1 MSGSEEFGPLETAS
15 VDPSDELEQLR
26 DKVKVLEQHEADF
39 GQKRAKFKEIYM
51 QKEKELESEKAKLK
65 ETESELKTVKE
76 EYERLK
82 GEMEGIKTAVAYS
95 ESNRQDEIEAIRRQC
110 KEEIDTLQSLLNE
123 VRNEA
128 STSTAMQYEQE
139 QKKLKELCEK
149 YEDEVRELRSRLNQ
163 DGEGFLSSVAKQLKQ
178 MAPGSLAG
186 SSSSLAQEHES
197 LEDDMRKAQ
206 ADAEILK
213 SVVMPLEEEIR
224 SLKEQLHEARGRG
237 KDGQESHVSPG
248 NKHSTPDTQSLSE
261 MDQSR
266 DPEERIKELLKYL
279 KAEKASRK
287 DLEMYVAVL
296 STQKNVFEEE
306 ADKLKKDLD
315 DVCRI
320 LEEEKKSHEGL
331 RQTWQMANDQFL
343 ESQRLMMMDL
353 RRMESVLTVE
363 QQRQIEELKMK
374 DRKREAQEKRVK
386 DLEEMRNKQQ
396 QEQERHKLVVEALLN
411 NLRRLNRHA
420 LNKMEQA
427 SEKLQAV
434 ENHDFSNVLKV
445 QNEALS
451 QGSNSSINLLTAD
464 DTQIKKSTSNDPLE
478 MTGESREH
486 ELSTPDDGLRVQIS
500 PEKTLHMPH
509 LSEAQKKAITDPTPE
524 LMARQSLMATARQ
537 TDSRISLEGRRMVSE
552 KEWELLQKQLIE
564 AREKAGKPCD
574 MCNNYEAQLQNI
586 QDDYKKEQM
595 KAKSLERRLNHE
607 LQALETKQKYITDL
621 ENSLNNSA
629 TEAQNQISSLTTKIQ
644 ECERYLT
651 EVRQQNTQSQ
661 LELRDSLKSLTKDR
675 ESIQKELAKL
685 QSDNDSLMGK
695 HSKFAEQLQNEDI
708 NLPNNT
714 EDLHL
719 LLLKYREEIIQ
730 AKVAKEHTE
739 SSLKSENMFLKSQ
752 VHAEQE
758 EKNTLEETLNQ
769 EINSLQEKLAVQ
781 ESLKSELEREAAVRA
796 NFEAKYKESDQTL
809 KSIQAKSKQ
818 LISAL
823 QQQVEEQ
830 SNARTHLENELQ
842 KQKGKVQSL
851 QIDLDNSEAVQ
862 RDFVKLSQS
871 LQIQLEKIRQAE
883 NEVRWQH
890 EDDIEDCTNCK
901 QAFSVTKR
909 KHHCRHCGKI
919 FCSDCISKTVIS
931 GPNSRQF
938 RVCDIC
944 HTILVKDAMP
954 YFSTEPPST
963 PD

>member
-1 MSGSEEFGPLETAS
+1 MSDSEEFGPLETAPMS
-15 VDPSDELEQLR
+15 SSDDVTQLR
-26 DKVKVLEQHEADF
+26 ERVKVLEQNEAEF
-39 GQKRAKFKEIYM
+39 GQKRAKFKEIYL
-51 QKEKELESEKAKLK
+51 QKEKELEAARVKHEA
-65 ETESELKTVKE
+65 TESELNSVRE
-76 EYERLK
+76 ELERLT
-82 GEMEGIKTAVAYS
+82 GELEGIKTAVAYS
-95 ESNRQDEIEAIRRQC
+95 ESNKEDEIEAIRRQC

-139 QKKLKELCEK
+139 QRKLKELCEK
-149 YEDEVRELRSRLNQ
+149 YEEEVRDLRGRLNQ
-163 DGEGFLSSVAKQLKQ
+163 DGDGFLSSVAKQLKQ
-178 MAPGSLAG
+178 MAPGSLTG
-186 SSSSLAQEHES
+186 SSSNLAQEHES

-213 SVVMPLEEEIR
+213 SVVMPLEEEIKK
-224 SLKEQLHEARGRG
+224 LKDQLQEAQQKV
-237 KDGQESHVSPG
+237 KDFHGCMPST
-248 NKHSTPDTQSLSE
+248 KHATPDTQSLSE

-279 KAEKASRK
+279 QAEKASRK

-296 STQKNVFEEE
+296 STQKNVYEDE
-306 ADKLKKDLD
+306 ADKLKKDLN
-315 DVCRI
+315 DVCKI
-320 LEEEKKSHEGL
+320 LEEEKRCHEDL

-363 QQRQIEELKMK
+363 QQRQIGDAL
-374 DRKREAQEKRVK
+374 RKI
-386 DLEEMRNKQQ
+386 
-396 QEQERHKLVVEALLN
+396 
-411 NLRRLNRHA
+411 
-420 LNKMEQA
+420 EQA
-427 SEKLQAV
+427 SEKLQTI
-434 ENHDFSNVLKV
+434 ENHDLSNAL
-445 QNEALS
+445 QTQSEGLS
-451 QGSNSSINLLTAD
+451 QGSNSSINFLSAD
-464 DTQIKKSTSNDPLE
+464 DSQVKKSGSNDTLD
-478 MTGESREH
+478 TAGDTILDS
-486 ELSTPDDGLRVQIS
+486 LSAKDDGLRVQIS
-500 PEKTLHMPH
+500 PDKTLHMPH
-509 LSEAQKKAITDPTPE
+509 LSEAQKRAITDPTPE

-537 TDSRISLEGRRMVSE
+537 QTDSRMSLEGRRMVSE
-552 KEWELLQKQLIE
+552 KEWELLQKQLVE

-574 MCNNYEAQLQNI
+574 MCNNYEAQLQNV
-586 QDDYKKEQM
+586 QDDYKKEQV
-595 KAKSLERRLNHE
+595 KAKSLERRLNRE
-607 LQALETKQKYITDL
+607 LQTLETKQKYITDL

-629 TEAQNQISSLTTKIQ
+629 TEAENQISSLTTKIE

-651 EVRQQNTQSQ
+651 EVRQNNTQSQ
-661 LELRDSLKSLTKDR
+661 LELRDMLKSLSKDR
-675 ESIQKELAKL
+675 ETVQKELVKL
-685 QSDNDSLMGK
+685 QDDNDSLMGK
-695 HSKFAEQLQNEDI
+695 HSKFAQQLQNEDI
-708 NLPNNT
+708 NLPNNM
-714 EDLHL
+714 EELQL

-730 AKVAKEHTE
+730 AKVAKEHIE
-739 SSLKSENMFLKSQ
+739 GSLKSENMFLKSQ
-752 VHAEQE
+752 VHAEQQ

-769 EINSLQEKLAVQ
+769 EIISLQEKLAVQ
-781 ESLKSELEREAAVRA
+781 ESLKSELERESAVRA
-796 NFEAKYKESDQTL
+796 NVEGKYKEAEHSL

-830 SNARTHLENELQ
+830 SNARTHLESELQ

-919 FCSDCISKTVIS
+919 FCSDCISKTVVS

-938 RVCDIC
+938 KVCDIC

>member
-1 MSGSEEFGPLETAS
+1 MSDSEEFGALETAS
-15 VDPSDELEQLR
+15 ISPSE
-26 DKVKVLEQHEADF
+26 
-39 GQKRAKFKEIYM
+39 
-51 QKEKELESEKAKLK
+51 ELESEKERLQK
-65 ETESELKTVKE
+65 TESELKSVKE

-139 QKKLKELCEK
+139 QRKLKELCEK
-149 YEDEVRELRSRLNQ
+149 YEEEVRELRSRLNQ

-237 KDGQESHVSPG
+237 REGQGSQTSPS
-248 NKHSTPDTQSLSE
+248 NKHPTPDTQSLSE
-261 MDQSR
+261 MDHSR
-266 DPEERIKELLKYL
+266 DPEERINELMKYL

-296 STQKNVFEEE
+296 STQKNVYEEE

-315 DVCRI
+315 DVCKI
-320 LEEEKKSHEGL
+320 LEEEKKSHEDL

-363 QQRQIEELKMK
+363 QQRQIGELKLK

-386 DLEEMRNKQQ
+386 DLEEMRNKQEQDQ
-396 QEQERHKLVVEALLN
+396 QRRKLD
-411 NLRRLNRHA
+411 A

-427 SEKLQAV
+427 SEKLQAL
-434 ENHDFSNVLKV
+434 ENHDLGNVLQV
-445 QNEALS
+445 QSESLS
-451 QGSNSSINLLTAD
+451 QGSNSSINLLSTD
-464 DTQIKKSTSNDPLE
+464 DGQVKQSPSNDTLDT
-478 MTGESREH
+478 TGESLVDG
-486 ELSTPDDGLRVQIS
+486 LSAPEDGLRVQIS

-509 LSEAQKKAITDPTPE
+509 LSEAQMKAITDPTPE
-524 LMARQSLMATARQ
+524 LVARQSLLATARQ

-552 KEWELLQKQLIE
+552 KEWELLQKQLLE

-586 QDDYKKEQM
+586 QDEYKREQV

-607 LQALETKQKYITDL
+607 LQTLENKQKYITDL

-629 TEAQNQISSLTTKIQ
+629 TEAQNQITSLTTKIQ

-661 LELRDSLKSLTKDR
+661 LELRDMLKSLTKDR
-675 ESIQKELAKL
+675 ETVQKEIMKL
-685 QSDNDSLMGK
+685 QSDNDSLMGA
-695 HSKFAEQLQNEDI
+695 HSKFAQQLQNEDI
-708 NLPNNT
+708 NLPNNM
-714 EDLHL
+714 EVDNKELQL

-730 AKVAKEHTE
+730 AKVAKEHIE
-739 SSLKSENMFLKSQ
+739 SSLKSENMFLKSR

-781 ESLKSELEREAAVRA
+781 ESLKSELEREATVRA
-796 NFEAKYKESDQTL
+796 NFEAKCKETEESM

-830 SNARTHLENELQ
+830 SNARTQLENELQ

-890 EDDIEDCTNCK
+890 EDDVEDCTNCK

-909 KHHCRHCGKI
+909 KHHCRHCGRI
-919 FCSDCISKTVIS
+919 FCSDCISKTVNS
-931 GPNSRQF
+931 GPNSRSF

>member
-1 MSGSEEFGPLETAS
+1 MIPKMSDSEEFGALETAS
-15 VDPSDELEQLR
+15 ISPSEELTHLR
-26 DKVKVLEQHEADF
+26 EKVKILEEHEAEF

-51 QKEKELESEKAKLK
+51 QKEKELESEKERLQK
-65 ETESELKTVKE
+65 TESELKSVKE

-139 QKKLKELCEK
+139 QRKLKELCEK
-149 YEDEVRELRSRLNQ
+149 YEEEVRELRSRLNQ
-163 DGEGFLSSVAKQLKQ
+163 DGDGFLSSVAKQLKQ

-224 SLKEQLHEARGRG
+224 SLKEQLHEARERGRE
-237 KDGQESHVSPG
+237 GQGSQTSP
-248 NKHSTPDTQSLSE
+248 NYTHPTPDTQSLSE
-261 MDQSR
+261 MDHSR
-266 DPEERIKELLKYL
+266 DPEERISELMKYL

-296 STQKNVFEEE
+296 STQKKVYEEE

-315 DVCRI
+315 DVCKI
-320 LEEEKKSHEGL
+320 LEEEKKSHEDL

-363 QQRQIEELKMK
+363 QQRQIGELKLK

-396 QEQERHKLVVEALLN
+396 QEQERRKLD
-411 NLRRLNRHA
+411 A

-427 SEKLQAV
+427 SEKLQAL
-434 ENHDFSNVLKV
+434 ENHDLGNVLQV
-445 QNEALS
+445 QSESLS
-451 QGSNSSINLLTAD
+451 QGSNSSINLLSTED
-464 DTQIKKSTSNDPLE
+464 VQVKKSSSSDTLDT
-478 MTGESREH
+478 TGESLVDG
-486 ELSTPDDGLRVQIS
+486 LSAPEDGLRVQIS

-524 LMARQSLMATARQ
+524 LMARQSLLATARQ

-552 KEWELLQKQLIE
+552 KEWELLQKQLVE

-586 QDDYKKEQM
+586 QDDYKREQV

-607 LQALETKQKYITDL
+607 LQTLENKQKYITDL

-629 TEAQNQISSLTTKIQ
+629 TEAQNQITSLTTKIQ

-661 LELRDSLKSLTKDR
+661 LELRDMLKSLTKDR
-675 ESIQKELAKL
+675 ETVQKDLVKL
-685 QSDNDSLMGK
+685 QSENDSLMGA
-695 HSKFAEQLQNEDI
+695 HSKFAQQLQNEDI
-708 NLPNNT
+708 NLPNNM
-714 EDLHL
+714 EELQL

-730 AKVAKEHTE
+730 AKVAKEHIE
-739 SSLKSENMFLKSQ
+739 SSLKSENMFLKSR

-781 ESLKSELEREAAVRA
+781 ESLKSELEREATVRA
-796 NFEAKYKESDQTL
+796 NFEAKYKETEQTM

-818 LISAL
+818 LTSAL

-830 SNARTHLENELQ
+830 SNARTQLENELQ

-919 FCSDCISKTVIS
+919 FCSDCISKTVNS
-931 GPNSRQF
+931 GPNSRSF

>member
-1 MSGSEEFGPLETAS
+1 MSDSEEFGALETAS
-15 VDPSDELEQLR
+15 ISPSE
-26 DKVKVLEQHEADF
+26 
-39 GQKRAKFKEIYM
+39 
-51 QKEKELESEKAKLK
+51 ELESEKERLQK
-65 ETESELKTVKE
+65 TESELKSVKE

-139 QKKLKELCEK
+139 QRKLKELCEK
-149 YEDEVRELRSRLNQ
+149 YEEEVRELRSRLNQ

-224 SLKEQLHEARGRG
+224 SLKEQLHEARERQRE
-237 KDGQESHVSPG
+237 GQGSQTSPS
-248 NKHSTPDTQSLSE
+248 NTHPTPDTQSLSE
-261 MDQSR
+261 MDHSR
-266 DPEERIKELLKYL
+266 DPEERINELMKYL

-296 STQKNVFEEE
+296 STQKNVYEEE

-315 DVCRI
+315 DVCKI
-320 LEEEKKSHEGL
+320 LEEEKKSHEDL

-363 QQRQIEELKMK
+363 QQRQIGELKLK

-396 QEQERHKLVVEALLN
+396 QEQERRKLD
-411 NLRRLNRHA
+411 A

-427 SEKLQAV
+427 SEKLQAL
-434 ENHDFSNVLKV
+434 ENHDLGNVLQV
-445 QNEALS
+445 QSESLS
-451 QGSNSSINLLTAD
+451 QGSNSSINLLSTED
-464 DTQIKKSTSNDPLE
+464 SQVKKSPSSETLDT
-478 MTGESREH
+478 TGENLVDG
-486 ELSTPDDGLRVQIS
+486 LSAPEDGLRVQIS

-524 LMARQSLMATARQ
+524 LMARQSLLATARQ

-552 KEWELLQKQLIE
+552 KEWELLQKQLVE

-586 QDDYKKEQM
+586 QDDYKREQV

-607 LQALETKQKYITDL
+607 LQTLENKQKYITDL

-629 TEAQNQISSLTTKIQ
+629 TEAQNQITSLTTKIQ

-661 LELRDSLKSLTKDR
+661 LELRDMLKSLTKDR
-675 ESIQKELAKL
+675 ETVQKDLMKL
-685 QSDNDSLMGK
+685 QSDNDSLMGA
-695 HSKFAEQLQNEDI
+695 HSKFAQQLQNEDI
-708 NLPNNT
+708 NLPNNM
-714 EDLHL
+714 EELQL

-730 AKVAKEHTE
+730 AKVAKEHIE
-739 SSLKSENMFLKSQ
+739 SSLKSENMFLKSR

-781 ESLKSELEREAAVRA
+781 ESLKSELEREATVRA
-796 NFEAKYKESDQTL
+796 NFEAKYKETEQSM

-830 SNARTHLENELQ
+830 SNARTQLENELQ
-842 KQKGKVQSL
+842 KQKSKVQSL

-919 FCSDCISKTVIS
+919 FCSDCISKTVNS
-931 GPNSRQF
+931 GPNSRSF

>member
-1 MSGSEEFGPLETAS
+1 MSDSEEFGALETAS
-15 VDPSDELEQLR
+15 ISPSE
-26 DKVKVLEQHEADF
+26 
-39 GQKRAKFKEIYM
+39 
-51 QKEKELESEKAKLK
+51 ELESEKERLQK
-65 ETESELKTVKE
+65 TELELKSVKE

-139 QKKLKELCEK
+139 QRKLKELCEK
-149 YEDEVRELRSRLNQ
+149 YEEEVRELRSRLNQ

-237 KDGQESHVSPG
+237 REGQGSQTSPS
-248 NKHSTPDTQSLSE
+248 NKHPTPDTQSLSE
-261 MDQSR
+261 MDHSR
-266 DPEERIKELLKYL
+266 DPEERINELMKYL

-296 STQKNVFEEE
+296 STQKNVYEEE

-315 DVCRI
+315 DVCKI
-320 LEEEKKSHEGL
+320 LEEEKKSHEDL

-363 QQRQIEELKMK
+363 QQRQIGELKLK

-386 DLEEMRNKQQ
+386 DLEEMRNKQEQDQ
-396 QEQERHKLVVEALLN
+396 QRRKLD
-411 NLRRLNRHA
+411 A

-427 SEKLQAV
+427 SEKLQAL
-434 ENHDFSNVLKV
+434 ENHDLGNVLQV
-445 QNEALS
+445 QSESLS
-451 QGSNSSINLLTAD
+451 QGSNSSINLLSTD
-464 DTQIKKSTSNDPLE
+464 DGQVKQSPSNDTLDT
-478 MTGESREH
+478 TGESLVDG
-486 ELSTPDDGLRVQIS
+486 LSAPEDGLRVQIS

-509 LSEAQKKAITDPTPE
+509 LSEAQMKAITDPTPE
-524 LMARQSLMATARQ
+524 LVARQSLLATARQ

-552 KEWELLQKQLIE
+552 KEWELLQKQLLE

-586 QDDYKKEQM
+586 QDEYKREQV

-607 LQALETKQKYITDL
+607 LQTLENKQKYITDL

-629 TEAQNQISSLTTKIQ
+629 TEAQNQITSLTTKIQ

-661 LELRDSLKSLTKDR
+661 LELRDMLKSLTKDR
-675 ESIQKELAKL
+675 ETVQKEIMKL
-685 QSDNDSLMGK
+685 QSDNDSLMGA
-695 HSKFAEQLQNEDI
+695 HSKFAQQLQNEDI
-708 NLPNNT
+708 NLPNNM
-714 EDLHL
+714 EELQL

-730 AKVAKEHTE
+730 AKVAKEHIE
-739 SSLKSENMFLKSQ
+739 SSLKSENMFLKSR

-781 ESLKSELEREAAVRA
+781 ESLKSELEREATVRA
-796 NFEAKYKESDQTL
+796 NFEAKCKETEESM

-830 SNARTHLENELQ
+830 SNARTQLENELQ

-890 EDDIEDCTNCK
+890 EDDVEDCTNCK

-909 KHHCRHCGKI
+909 KHHCRHCGRI
-919 FCSDCISKTVIS
+919 FCSDCISKTVNS
-931 GPNSRQF
+931 GPNGRSF

>member
-1 MSGSEEFGPLETAS
+1 MSDSEEFGALETAS
-15 VDPSDELEQLR
+15 ISPSEELTHLR
-26 DKVKVLEQHEADF
+26 EKVKTLEEHEAEF

-51 QKEKELESEKAKLK
+51 QKEKELESEKERLQK
-65 ETESELKTVKE
+65 TESELNSVKE

-139 QKKLKELCEK
+139 QRKLKELCEK
-149 YEDEVRELRSRLNQ
+149 YEEEVRELRSRLNQ
-163 DGEGFLSSVAKQLKQ
+163 DGDSQKLPPREGFLSSVAKQLKQ

-237 KDGQESHVSPG
+237 REGQGSQTSPS
-248 NKHSTPDTQSLSE
+248 NKHPTPDTQSLSE
-261 MDQSR
+261 MDHSR
-266 DPEERIKELLKYL
+266 DPEERINELMKYL

-296 STQKNVFEEE
+296 STQKNVYEEE

-315 DVCRI
+315 DVCKI
-320 LEEEKKSHEGL
+320 LEEEKKSHEDL

-363 QQRQIEELKMK
+363 QQRQIGELKLK

-386 DLEEMRNKQQ
+386 DLEEMRNKQEQDQ
-396 QEQERHKLVVEALLN
+396 QRRKLD
-411 NLRRLNRHA
+411 A

-427 SEKLQAV
+427 SEKLQAL
-434 ENHDFSNVLKV
+434 ENHDLGNVLQV
-445 QNEALS
+445 QSESLS
-451 QGSNSSINLLTAD
+451 QGSNSSINLLSTD
-464 DTQIKKSTSNDPLE
+464 DGQVKQSPSNDTLDT
-478 MTGESREH
+478 TGESLVDG
-486 ELSTPDDGLRVQIS
+486 LSAPEDGLRVQIS

-509 LSEAQKKAITDPTPE
+509 LSEAQMKAITDPTPE
-524 LMARQSLMATARQ
+524 LVARQSLLATARQ

-552 KEWELLQKQLIE
+552 KEWELLQKQLLE

-586 QDDYKKEQM
+586 QDEYKREQV

-607 LQALETKQKYITDL
+607 LQMLENKQKYITDL

-629 TEAQNQISSLTTKIQ
+629 TEAQNQITSLTTKIQ

-661 LELRDSLKSLTKDR
+661 LELRDMLKSLTKDR
-675 ESIQKELAKL
+675 ETVQKEIMKL
-685 QSDNDSLMGK
+685 QSDNDSLMGA
-695 HSKFAEQLQNEDI
+695 HSKFAQQLQNEDI
-708 NLPNNT
+708 NLPNNM
-714 EDLHL
+714 EVDNKELQL

-730 AKVAKEHTE
+730 AKVAKEHIE
-739 SSLKSENMFLKSQ
+739 SSLKSENMFLKSR

-781 ESLKSELEREAAVRA
+781 ESLKSELEREATVRA
-796 NFEAKYKESDQTL
+796 NFEAKCKETEESM

-830 SNARTHLENELQ
+830 SNARTQLENELQ

-890 EDDIEDCTNCK
+890 EDDVEDCTNCK

-909 KHHCRHCGKI
+909 KHHCRHCGRI
-919 FCSDCISKTVIS
+919 FCSDCISKTVNS
-931 GPNSRQF
+931 GPNGRSF

>member
-1 MSGSEEFGPLETAS
+1 MSDSEEFGALETAS
-15 VDPSDELEQLR
+15 ISPSE
-26 DKVKVLEQHEADF
+26 
-39 GQKRAKFKEIYM
+39 
-51 QKEKELESEKAKLK
+51 ELESEKERLQK
-65 ETESELKTVKE
+65 TESELKSVKE

-139 QKKLKELCEK
+139 QRKLKELCEK
-149 YEDEVRELRSRLNQ
+149 YEEEVRELRSRLNQ

-237 KDGQESHVSPG
+237 REGQGSQTSPS
-248 NKHSTPDTQSLSE
+248 NKHPTPDTQSLSE
-261 MDQSR
+261 MDHSR
-266 DPEERIKELLKYL
+266 DPEERINELMKYL

-296 STQKNVFEEE
+296 STQKNVYEEE

-315 DVCRI
+315 DVCKI
-320 LEEEKKSHEGL
+320 LEEEKKSHEDL

-363 QQRQIEELKMK
+363 QQRQIGELKLK

-386 DLEEMRNKQQ
+386 DLEEMRNKQEQDQ
-396 QEQERHKLVVEALLN
+396 QRRKLD
-411 NLRRLNRHA
+411 A

-427 SEKLQAV
+427 SEKLQAL
-434 ENHDFSNVLKV
+434 ENHDLGNVLQV
-445 QNEALS
+445 QSESLS
-451 QGSNSSINLLTAD
+451 QGSNSSINLLSTD
-464 DTQIKKSTSNDPLE
+464 DGQVKQSPSNDTLDT
-478 MTGESREH
+478 TGESLVDG
-486 ELSTPDDGLRVQIS
+486 LSAPEDGLRVQIS

-509 LSEAQKKAITDPTPE
+509 LSEAQMKAITDPTPE
-524 LMARQSLMATARQ
+524 LVARQSLLATARQ

-552 KEWELLQKQLIE
+552 KEWELLQKQLLE

-586 QDDYKKEQM
+586 QDEYKREQV

-607 LQALETKQKYITDL
+607 LQTLENKQKYITDL

-629 TEAQNQISSLTTKIQ
+629 TEAQNQITSLTTKIQ

-661 LELRDSLKSLTKDR
+661 LELRDMLKSLTKDR
-675 ESIQKELAKL
+675 ETVQKEIMKL
-685 QSDNDSLMGK
+685 QSDNDSLMGA
-695 HSKFAEQLQNEDI
+695 HSKFAQQLQNEDI
-708 NLPNNT
+708 NLPNNM
-714 EDLHL
+714 EELQL

-730 AKVAKEHTE
+730 AKVAKEHIE
-739 SSLKSENMFLKSQ
+739 SSLKSENMFLKSR

-781 ESLKSELEREAAVRA
+781 ESLKSELEREATVRA
-796 NFEAKYKESDQTL
+796 NFEAKCKETEESM

-830 SNARTHLENELQ
+830 SNARTQLENELQ

-890 EDDIEDCTNCK
+890 EDDVEDCTNCK

-909 KHHCRHCGKI
+909 KHHCRHCGRI
-919 FCSDCISKTVIS
+919 FCSDCISKTVNS
-931 GPNSRQF
+931 GPNSRSF

>member
-1 MSGSEEFGPLETAS
+1 MSDSEEFGALETAS
-15 VDPSDELEQLR
+15 ISPSE
-26 DKVKVLEQHEADF
+26 
-39 GQKRAKFKEIYM
+39 
-51 QKEKELESEKAKLK
+51 ELESEKERLQK
-65 ETESELKTVKE
+65 TESELKSFKE

-139 QKKLKELCEK
+139 QRKLKELCEK
-149 YEDEVRELRSRLNQ
+149 YEEEVRELRSRLNQ

-237 KDGQESHVSPG
+237 REGQGSQTSPS
-248 NKHSTPDTQSLSE
+248 NKHPTPDTQSLSE
-261 MDQSR
+261 MDHSR
-266 DPEERIKELLKYL
+266 DPEERINELMKYL

-296 STQKNVFEEE
+296 STQKNVYEEE

-315 DVCRI
+315 DVCKI
-320 LEEEKKSHEGL
+320 LEEEKKSHEDL

-363 QQRQIEELKMK
+363 QQRQIGELKLK

-386 DLEEMRNKQQ
+386 DLEEMRNKQEQDQ
-396 QEQERHKLVVEALLN
+396 QRRKLD
-411 NLRRLNRHA
+411 A

-427 SEKLQAV
+427 SEKLQAL
-434 ENHDFSNVLKV
+434 ENHDLGNVLQV
-445 QNEALS
+445 QSESLS
-451 QGSNSSINLLTAD
+451 QGSNSSINLLSTD
-464 DTQIKKSTSNDPLE
+464 DGQVKQSPSNDTLDT
-478 MTGESREH
+478 TGESLVDG
-486 ELSTPDDGLRVQIS
+486 LSAPEDGLRVQIS

-509 LSEAQKKAITDPTPE
+509 LSEAQMKAITDPTPE
-524 LMARQSLMATARQ
+524 LVARQSLLATARQ

-552 KEWELLQKQLIE
+552 KEWELLQKQLLE

-586 QDDYKKEQM
+586 QDEYKREQV

-607 LQALETKQKYITDL
+607 LQTLENKQKYITDL

-629 TEAQNQISSLTTKIQ
+629 TEAQNQITSLTTKIQ

-661 LELRDSLKSLTKDR
+661 LELRDMLKSLTKDR
-675 ESIQKELAKL
+675 ETVQKEIMKL
-685 QSDNDSLMGK
+685 QSDNDSLMGA
-695 HSKFAEQLQNEDI
+695 HSKFAQQLQNEDI
-708 NLPNNT
+708 NLPNNM
-714 EDLHL
+714 EELQL

-730 AKVAKEHTE
+730 AKVAKEHIE
-739 SSLKSENMFLKSQ
+739 SSLKSENMFLKSR

-781 ESLKSELEREAAVRA
+781 ESLKSELEREATVRA
-796 NFEAKYKESDQTL
+796 NFEAKCKETEESM

-830 SNARTHLENELQ
+830 SNARTQLENELQ

-890 EDDIEDCTNCK
+890 EDDVEDCTNCK

-909 KHHCRHCGKI
+909 KHHCRHCGRI
-919 FCSDCISKTVIS
+919 FCSDCISKTVNS
-931 GPNSRQF
+931 GPNSRSF

>member
-1 MSGSEEFGPLETAS
+1 MSDSEEFGALETAS
-15 VDPSDELEQLR
+15 ISPSE
-26 DKVKVLEQHEADF
+26 
-39 GQKRAKFKEIYM
+39 
-51 QKEKELESEKAKLK
+51 ELESEKERLQK
-65 ETESELKTVKE
+65 TESELKSVKE

-139 QKKLKELCEK
+139 QRKLKELCEK
-149 YEDEVRELRSRLNQ
+149 YEEEVRELRSRLNQ

-237 KDGQESHVSPG
+237 REGQGSQTSPS
-248 NKHSTPDTQSLSE
+248 NKHPTPDTQSLSE
-261 MDQSR
+261 MDHSR
-266 DPEERIKELLKYL
+266 DPEERINELMKYL

-296 STQKNVFEEE
+296 STQKNVYEEE

-315 DVCRI
+315 DVCKI
-320 LEEEKKSHEGL
+320 LEEEKKSHEDL

-363 QQRQIEELKMK
+363 QQRQIGELKLK

-386 DLEEMRNKQQ
+386 DLEEMRNKQEQDQ
-396 QEQERHKLVVEALLN
+396 QRRKLD
-411 NLRRLNRHA
+411 A

-427 SEKLQAV
+427 SEKLQAL
-434 ENHDFSNVLKV
+434 ENHDLGNVLQV
-445 QNEALS
+445 QSESLS
-451 QGSNSSINLLTAD
+451 QGSNSSINLLSTD
-464 DTQIKKSTSNDPLE
+464 DGQVKQSPSNDTLDT
-478 MTGESREH
+478 TGESLVDG
-486 ELSTPDDGLRVQIS
+486 LSAPEDGLRVQIS

-509 LSEAQKKAITDPTPE
+509 LSEAQMKAITDPTPE
-524 LMARQSLMATARQ
+524 LVARQSLLATARQ

-552 KEWELLQKQLIE
+552 KEWELLQKQLLE

-586 QDDYKKEQM
+586 QDEYKREQV

-607 LQALETKQKYITDL
+607 LQTLENKQKYITDL

-629 TEAQNQISSLTTKIQ
+629 TEAQNQITSLTTKIQ

-661 LELRDSLKSLTKDR
+661 LELRDMLKSLTKDR
-675 ESIQKELAKL
+675 ETVQKEIMKL
-685 QSDNDSLMGK
+685 QCDNDSLMGA
-695 HSKFAEQLQNEDI
+695 HSKFAQQLQNEDI
-708 NLPNNT
+708 NLPNNM
-714 EDLHL
+714 EELQL

-730 AKVAKEHTE
+730 AKVAKEHIE
-739 SSLKSENMFLKSQ
+739 SSLKSENMFLKSR

-781 ESLKSELEREAAVRA
+781 ESLKSELEREATVRA
-796 NFEAKYKESDQTL
+796 NFEAKCKETEESM

-830 SNARTHLENELQ
+830 SNARTQLENELQ

-890 EDDIEDCTNCK
+890 EDDVEDCTNCK

-909 KHHCRHCGKI
+909 KHHCRHCGRI
-919 FCSDCISKTVIS
+919 FCSDCISKTVNS
-931 GPNSRQF
+931 GPNGRSF

>member
-1 MSGSEEFGPLETAS
+1 MSDSEEFGALETAS
-15 VDPSDELEQLR
+15 ISPSEELTHLR
-26 DKVKVLEQHEADF
+26 EKVKTLEEHEAEF

-51 QKEKELESEKAKLK
+51 QKEKELESEKERLQK
-65 ETESELKTVKE
+65 TESELNSVKE

-139 QKKLKELCEK
+139 QRKLKELCEK
-149 YEDEVRELRSRLNQ
+149 YEEEVRELRSRLNQ
-163 DGEGFLSSVAKQLKQ
+163 DGDSQKLPPREGFLSSVAKQLKQ

-237 KDGQESHVSPG
+237 REGQGSQTSPS
-248 NKHSTPDTQSLSE
+248 NKHPTPDTQSLSE
-261 MDQSR
+261 MDHSR
-266 DPEERIKELLKYL
+266 DPEERINELMKYL

-296 STQKNVFEEE
+296 STQKNVYEEE

-315 DVCRI
+315 DVCKI
-320 LEEEKKSHEGL
+320 LEEEKKSHEDL

-363 QQRQIEELKMK
+363 QQRQIG
-374 DRKREAQEKRVK
+374 D
-386 DLEEMRNKQQ
+386 
-396 QEQERHKLVVEALLN
+396 
-411 NLRRLNRHA
+411 A

-427 SEKLQAV
+427 SEKLQAL
-434 ENHDFSNVLKV
+434 ENHDLGNVLQV
-445 QNEALS
+445 QSESLS
-451 QGSNSSINLLTAD
+451 QGSNSSINLLSTD
-464 DTQIKKSTSNDPLE
+464 DGQVKQSPSNDTLDT
-478 MTGESREH
+478 TGESLVDG
-486 ELSTPDDGLRVQIS
+486 LSAPEDGLRVQIS

-509 LSEAQKKAITDPTPE
+509 LSEAQMKAITDPTPE
-524 LMARQSLMATARQ
+524 LVARQSLLATARQ

-552 KEWELLQKQLIE
+552 KEWELLQKQLLE

-586 QDDYKKEQM
+586 QDEYKREQV

-607 LQALETKQKYITDL
+607 LQMLENKQKYITDL

-629 TEAQNQISSLTTKIQ
+629 TEAQNQITSLTTKIQ

-661 LELRDSLKSLTKDR
+661 LELRDMLKSLTKDR
-675 ESIQKELAKL
+675 ETVQKEIMKL
-685 QSDNDSLMGK
+685 QSDNDSLMGA
-695 HSKFAEQLQNEDI
+695 HSKFAQQLQNEDI
-708 NLPNNT
+708 NLPNNM
-714 EDLHL
+714 EVDNKELQL

-730 AKVAKEHTE
+730 AKVAKEHIE
-739 SSLKSENMFLKSQ
+739 SSLKSENMFLKSR

-781 ESLKSELEREAAVRA
+781 ESLKSELEREATVRA
-796 NFEAKYKESDQTL
+796 NFEAKCKETEESM

-830 SNARTHLENELQ
+830 SNARTQLENELQ

-890 EDDIEDCTNCK
+890 EDDVEDCTNCK

-909 KHHCRHCGKI
+909 KHHCRHCGRI
-919 FCSDCISKTVIS
+919 FCSDCISKTVNS
-931 GPNSRQF
+931 GPNGRSF

>member
-1 MSGSEEFGPLETAS
+1 MSDSEEFGALETAS
-15 VDPSDELEQLR
+15 ISPSEELTHLR
-26 DKVKVLEQHEADF
+26 EKVKTLEEHEAEF

-51 QKEKELESEKAKLK
+51 QKEKELESEKERLQK
-65 ETESELKTVKE
+65 TESELKSVKE

-139 QKKLKELCEK
+139 QRKLKELCEK
-149 YEDEVRELRSRLNQ
+149 YEEEVRELRSRLNQ
-163 DGEGFLSSVAKQLKQ
+163 DGDSQKLPPREGFLSSVAKQLKQ

-237 KDGQESHVSPG
+237 REGQGSQTSPS
-248 NKHSTPDTQSLSE
+248 NKHPTPDTQSLSE
-261 MDQSR
+261 MDHSR
-266 DPEERIKELLKYL
+266 DPEERINELMKYL

-296 STQKNVFEEE
+296 STQKNVYEEE

-315 DVCRI
+315 DVCKI
-320 LEEEKKSHEGL
+320 LEEEKKSHEDL

-363 QQRQIEELKMK
+363 QQRQIG
-374 DRKREAQEKRVK
+374 D
-386 DLEEMRNKQQ
+386 
-396 QEQERHKLVVEALLN
+396 
-411 NLRRLNRHA
+411 A

-427 SEKLQAV
+427 SEKLQAL
-434 ENHDFSNVLKV
+434 ENHDLGNVLQV
-445 QNEALS
+445 QSESLS
-451 QGSNSSINLLTAD
+451 QGSNSSINLLSTD
-464 DTQIKKSTSNDPLE
+464 DGQVKQSPSNDTLDT
-478 MTGESREH
+478 TGESLVDG
-486 ELSTPDDGLRVQIS
+486 LSAPEDGLRVQIS

-509 LSEAQKKAITDPTPE
+509 LSEAQMKAITDPTPE
-524 LMARQSLMATARQ
+524 LVARQSLLATARQ

-552 KEWELLQKQLIE
+552 KEWELLQKQLLE

-586 QDDYKKEQM
+586 QDEYKREQV

-607 LQALETKQKYITDL
+607 LQTLENKQKYITDL

-629 TEAQNQISSLTTKIQ
+629 TEAQNQITSLTTKIQ

-661 LELRDSLKSLTKDR
+661 LELRDMLKSLTKDR
-675 ESIQKELAKL
+675 ETVQKEIMKL
-685 QSDNDSLMGK
+685 QSDNDSLMGA
-695 HSKFAEQLQNEDI
+695 HSKFAQQLQNEDI
-708 NLPNNT
+708 NLPNNM
-714 EDLHL
+714 EELQL

-730 AKVAKEHTE
+730 AKVAKEHIE
-739 SSLKSENMFLKSQ
+739 SSLKSENMFLKSR

-781 ESLKSELEREAAVRA
+781 ESLKSELEREATVRA
-796 NFEAKYKESDQTL
+796 NFEAKCKETEESM

-830 SNARTHLENELQ
+830 SNARTQLENELQ

-890 EDDIEDCTNCK
+890 EDDVEDCTNCK

-909 KHHCRHCGKI
+909 KHHCRHCGRI
-919 FCSDCISKTVIS
+919 FCSDCISKTVNS
-931 GPNSRQF
+931 GPNSRSF

>member
-1 MSGSEEFGPLETAS
+1 MSDSEEFGALETAS
-15 VDPSDELEQLR
+15 ISPSE
-26 DKVKVLEQHEADF
+26 
-39 GQKRAKFKEIYM
+39 
-51 QKEKELESEKAKLK
+51 ELESEKERLQK
-65 ETESELKTVKE
+65 TESELKSVKE

-139 QKKLKELCEK
+139 QRKLKELCEK
-149 YEDEVRELRSRLNQ
+149 YEEEVRELRSRLNQ

-237 KDGQESHVSPG
+237 REGQGSQTSPT
-248 NKHSTPDTQSLSE
+248 NKHPTPDTQSLSE
-261 MDQSR
+261 MDHSR
-266 DPEERIKELLKYL
+266 DPEERINELMKYL

-296 STQKNVFEEE
+296 STQKNVYEEE

-315 DVCRI
+315 DVCKI
-320 LEEEKKSHEGL
+320 LEEEKKSHEDL

-363 QQRQIEELKMK
+363 QQRQIGELKLK

-386 DLEEMRNKQQ
+386 DLEEMRNKQEQDQ
-396 QEQERHKLVVEALLN
+396 QRRKLVVEATLN

-427 SEKLQAV
+427 SEKLQAL
-434 ENHDFSNVLKV
+434 ENHDLGNVLQV
-445 QNEALS
+445 QSESLS
-451 QGSNSSINLLTAD
+451 QGSNSSINLLSTD
-464 DTQIKKSTSNDPLE
+464 DGQVKQSPSNDMLDT
-478 MTGESREH
+478 TGESLVDG
-486 ELSTPDDGLRVQIS
+486 LSAPEDGLRVQIS

-509 LSEAQKKAITDPTPE
+509 LSEAQMKAITDPTPE
-524 LMARQSLMATARQ
+524 LVARQSLLATARQ

-552 KEWELLQKQLIE
+552 KEWELLQKQLLE

-586 QDDYKKEQM
+586 QDEYKREQV

-607 LQALETKQKYITDL
+607 LQTLENKQKYITDL

-629 TEAQNQISSLTTKIQ
+629 TEAQNQITSLTTKIQ

-661 LELRDSLKSLTKDR
+661 LELRDMLKSLTKDR
-675 ESIQKELAKL
+675 ETVQKEIMKL
-685 QSDNDSLMGK
+685 QSDNDSLMGA
-695 HSKFAEQLQNEDI
+695 HSKFAQQLQNEDI
-708 NLPNNT
+708 NLPNNM
-714 EDLHL
+714 EELQL

-730 AKVAKEHTE
+730 AKVAKEHIE
-739 SSLKSENMFLKSQ
+739 SSLKSENMFLKSR

-781 ESLKSELEREAAVRA
+781 ESLKSELEREATVRA
-796 NFEAKYKESDQTL
+796 NFEAKCKETEESM

-830 SNARTHLENELQ
+830 SNARTQLENELQ

-890 EDDIEDCTNCK
+890 EDDVEDCTNCK

-909 KHHCRHCGKI
+909 KHHCRHCGRI
-919 FCSDCISKTVIS
+919 FCSDCISKTVNS
-931 GPNSRQF
+931 GPNGRSF

>member
-1 MSGSEEFGPLETAS
+1 MSDGEEFGPLETAS
-15 VDPSDELEQLR
+15 TSSSDEVTQLR
-26 DKVKVLEQHEADF
+26 ERVKVLEEHEAEF
-39 GQKRAKFKEIYM
+39 GQKRAKFKEIYV
-51 QKEKELESEKAKLK
+51 QKEKELQIEKQKHQ
-65 ETESELKTVKE
+65 ETESELSSVTE
-76 EYERLK
+76 ELERLR
-82 GEMEGIKTAVAYS
+82 GELEGIKTAVAYS
-95 ESNRQDEIEAIRRQC
+95 ESNKQDEIEAIRRQC
-110 KEEIDTLQSLLNE
+110 KEEIETLQSFLNE
-123 VRNEA
+123 VRTEA
-128 STSTAMQYEQE
+128 STTTAMQYEQE
-139 QKKLKELCEK
+139 QRKLKELCEK
-149 YEDEVRELRSRLNQ
+149 YEEEVRDLRGRLNQ
-163 DGEGFLSSVAKQLKQ
+163 DGDGFLSSVAKQLKQ
-178 MAPGSLAG
+178 MAPGSVG
-186 SSSSLAQEHES
+186 TSSSLAQEHES

-213 SVVMPLEEEIR
+213 SVVMPLEEEIK
-224 SLKEQLHEARGRG
+224 SLKEQLQEAREKTRDFQGI
-237 KDGQESHVSPG
+237 QASPG
-248 NKHSTPDTQSLSE
+248 VKNMTPDTQSLSE
-261 MDQSR
+261 MDQSK

-279 KAEKASRK
+279 QAEKSSRK

-296 STQKNVFEEE
+296 STQKKVYEDE
-306 ADKLKKDLD
+306 ADKLKKDFD

-320 LEEEKKSHEGL
+320 LEDEKKSHEDL

-363 QQRQIEELKMK
+363 QQRQIGELQMK

-386 DLEEMRNKQQ
+386 NLEEMRNKQQ
-396 QEQERHKLVVEALLN
+396 QEQEQRKLVVDALIN

-420 LNKMEQA
+420 LRKMEQV
-427 SEKLQAV
+427 SEKLQTI
-434 ENHDFSNVLKV
+434 ENHDLSNAL
-445 QNEALS
+445 QNQTEAFS
-451 QGSNSSINLLTAD
+451 QGSNSSINLLSAD
-464 DTQIKKSTSNDPLE
+464 VGLIRKSPSNDTLDTTGDTLLDGLST
-478 MTGESREH
+478 TGE
-486 ELSTPDDGLRVQIS
+486 GLRVQIS
-500 PEKTLHMPH
+500 PDKTLHMPH
-509 LSEAQKKAITDPTPE
+509 LSEAQKRAITDPTPE
-524 LMARQSLMATARQ
+524 LMARQNLMATARQ

-564 AREKAGKPCD
+564 AREKAGRPCD
-574 MCNNYEAQLQNI
+574 MCNNYEAQLQNV
-586 QDDYKKEQM
+586 QDDYKKEQV
-595 KAKSLERRLNHE
+595 KAKSLERRLNRE
-607 LQALETKQKYITDL
+607 LQTLENKQKYITDL

-661 LELRDSLKSLTKDR
+661 LELRDMLKSLTKDR
-675 ESIQKELAKL
+675 ETVQRELVKL
-685 QSDNDSLMGK
+685 QEDNDSLMGK
-695 HSKFAEQLQNEDI
+695 HSKYAQQLQNEDI
-708 NLPNNT
+708 NLPNNM
-714 EDLHL
+714 EELQL

-730 AKVAKEHTE
+730 AKVAKEHVE

-752 VHAEQE
+752 VHAEQQ
-758 EKNTLEETLNQ
+758 EKNNLEETLNQ
-769 EINSLQEKLAVQ
+769 EIGSLQEKLAVQ
-781 ESLKSELEREAAVRA
+781 ESLKSELEREGAVRA
-796 NFEAKYKESDQTL
+796 EFEGKYKETEQSL
-809 KSIQAKSKQ
+809 KSIQAKNKQ
-818 LISAL
+818 LISGL
-823 QQQVEEQ
+823 RQQVEEQ

-842 KQKGKVQSL
+842 KQKAKVQSL

-890 EDDIEDCTNCK
+890 EDDIEECTNCK
-901 QAFSVTKR
+901 QAFSVTRR

-919 FCSDCISKTVIS
+919 FCSDCISKTVNS
-931 GPNSRQF
+931 GPSNRPF

>member
-1 MSGSEEFGPLETAS
+1 MSDSEEFGALETAS
-15 VDPSDELEQLR
+15 ISPSE
-26 DKVKVLEQHEADF
+26 
-39 GQKRAKFKEIYM
+39 
-51 QKEKELESEKAKLK
+51 ELESEKERLQK
-65 ETESELKTVKE
+65 TESELKSVKE

-139 QKKLKELCEK
+139 QRKLKELCEK
-149 YEDEVRELRSRLNQ
+149 YEEEVRELRSRLNQ

-237 KDGQESHVSPG
+237 REGQGSQTSPS
-248 NKHSTPDTQSLSE
+248 NKHPTPDTQSLSE
-261 MDQSR
+261 MDHSR
-266 DPEERIKELLKYL
+266 DPEERINELMKYL

-296 STQKNVFEEE
+296 STQKNVYEEE

-315 DVCRI
+315 DVCKI
-320 LEEEKKSHEGL
+320 LEEEKKSHEDL

-363 QQRQIEELKMK
+363 QQRQIGELKLK

-386 DLEEMRNKQQ
+386 DLEEMRNKQEQDQ
-396 QEQERHKLVVEALLN
+396 QRRKLD
-411 NLRRLNRHA
+411 A

-427 SEKLQAV
+427 SEKLQAL
-434 ENHDFSNVLKV
+434 ENHDLGNVLQV
-445 QNEALS
+445 QSESLS
-451 QGSNSSINLLTAD
+451 QGSNSSINLLSTD
-464 DTQIKKSTSNDPLE
+464 DGQVKQSPSNDTLDT
-478 MTGESREH
+478 TGESLVDG
-486 ELSTPDDGLRVQIS
+486 LSAPEDGLRVQIS

-509 LSEAQKKAITDPTPE
+509 LSEAQMKAITDPTPE
-524 LMARQSLMATARQ
+524 LVARQSLLATARQ

-552 KEWELLQKQLIE
+552 KEWELLQKQLLE

-586 QDDYKKEQM
+586 QDEYKREQV

-607 LQALETKQKYITDL
+607 LQTLENKQKYITDL

-629 TEAQNQISSLTTKIQ
+629 TEAQNQITSLTTKIQ

-661 LELRDSLKSLTKDR
+661 LELRDMLKSLTKDR
-675 ESIQKELAKL
+675 ETVQKEIMKL
-685 QSDNDSLMGK
+685 QSDNDSLMGA
-695 HSKFAEQLQNEDI
+695 HSKFAQQLQNEDI
-708 NLPNNT
+708 NLPNNM
-714 EDLHL
+714 EVDNKELQL

-730 AKVAKEHTE
+730 AKVAKEHIE
-739 SSLKSENMFLKSQ
+739 SSLKSENMFLKSR

-781 ESLKSELEREAAVRA
+781 ESLKSELEREATVRA
-796 NFEAKYKESDQTL
+796 NFEAKCKETEESM

-830 SNARTHLENELQ
+830 SNARTQLENELQ

-890 EDDIEDCTNCK
+890 EDDVEDCTNCK

-909 KHHCRHCGKI
+909 KHHCRHCGRI
-919 FCSDCISKTVIS
+919 FCSDCISKTVNS
-931 GPNSRQF
+931 GPNGRSF

>member
-1 MSGSEEFGPLETAS
+1 MSDSEEFGPLETAPMS
-15 VDPSDELEQLR
+15 SSDDVTQLR
-26 DKVKVLEQHEADF
+26 ERVKVLEQNEAEF
-39 GQKRAKFKEIYM
+39 GQKRAKFKEIYL
-51 QKEKELESEKAKLK
+51 QKEKELEAARVKHEA
-65 ETESELKTVKE
+65 TESELNSVRE
-76 EYERLK
+76 ELERLT
-82 GEMEGIKTAVAYS
+82 GELEGIKTAVAYS
-95 ESNRQDEIEAIRRQC
+95 ESNKEDEIEAIRRQC

-139 QKKLKELCEK
+139 QRKLKELCEK
-149 YEDEVRELRSRLNQ
+149 YEEEVRDLRGRLNQ
-163 DGEGFLSSVAKQLKQ
+163 DGDGFLSSVAKQLKQ
-178 MAPGSLAG
+178 MAPGSLTG
-186 SSSSLAQEHES
+186 SSSNLAQEHES

-213 SVVMPLEEEIR
+213 SVVMPLEEEIKK
-224 SLKEQLHEARGRG
+224 LKDQLQEAQQKV
-237 KDGQESHVSPG
+237 KDFHGCMPST
-248 NKHSTPDTQSLSE
+248 KHATPDTQSLSE

-279 KAEKASRK
+279 QAEKASRK

-296 STQKNVFEEE
+296 STQKNVYEDE
-306 ADKLKKDLD
+306 ADKLKKDLN
-315 DVCRI
+315 DVCKI
-320 LEEEKKSHEGL
+320 LEEEKRCHEDL

-363 QQRQIEELKMK
+363 QQRQIGELKLK

-396 QEQERHKLVVEALLN
+396 QEQEQRKLDAL
-411 NLRRLNRHA
+411 R
-420 LNKMEQA
+420 KIEQA
-427 SEKLQAV
+427 SEKLQTI
-434 ENHDFSNVLKV
+434 ENHDLSNAL
-445 QNEALS
+445 QTQSEGLS
-451 QGSNSSINLLTAD
+451 QGSNSSINFLSAD
-464 DTQIKKSTSNDPLE
+464 DSQVKKSGSNDTLD
-478 MTGESREH
+478 TAGDTILDS
-486 ELSTPDDGLRVQIS
+486 LSAKDDGLRVQIS
-500 PEKTLHMPH
+500 PDKTLHMPH
-509 LSEAQKKAITDPTPE
+509 LSEAQKRAITDPTPE

-537 TDSRISLEGRRMVSE
+537 QTDSRMSLEGRRMVSE
-552 KEWELLQKQLIE
+552 KEWELLQKQLVE

-574 MCNNYEAQLQNI
+574 MCNNYEAQLQNV
-586 QDDYKKEQM
+586 QDDYKKEQV
-595 KAKSLERRLNHE
+595 KAKSLERRLNRE
-607 LQALETKQKYITDL
+607 LQTLETKQKYITDL

-629 TEAQNQISSLTTKIQ
+629 TEAENQISSLTTKIE

-651 EVRQQNTQSQ
+651 EVRQNNTQSQ
-661 LELRDSLKSLTKDR
+661 LELRDMLKSLSKDR
-675 ESIQKELAKL
+675 ETVQKELVKL
-685 QSDNDSLMGK
+685 QDDNDSLMGK
-695 HSKFAEQLQNEDI
+695 HSKFAQQLQNEDI
-708 NLPNNT
+708 NLPNNM
-714 EDLHL
+714 EELQL

-730 AKVAKEHTE
+730 AKVAKEHIE
-739 SSLKSENMFLKSQ
+739 GSLKSENMFLKSQ
-752 VHAEQE
+752 VHAEQQ

-769 EINSLQEKLAVQ
+769 EIISLQEKLAVQ
-781 ESLKSELEREAAVRA
+781 ESLKSELERESAVRA
-796 NFEAKYKESDQTL
+796 NVEGKYKEAEHSL

-830 SNARTHLENELQ
+830 SNARTHLESELQ

-919 FCSDCISKTVIS
+919 FCSDCISKTVVS

-938 RVCDIC
+938 KVCDIC

>member
-1 MSGSEEFGPLETAS
+1 MSDSEEFGALETAS
-15 VDPSDELEQLR
+15 ISPSE
-26 DKVKVLEQHEADF
+26 
-39 GQKRAKFKEIYM
+39 
-51 QKEKELESEKAKLK
+51 ELESEKERLQK
-65 ETESELKTVKE
+65 TESELKSVKE

-139 QKKLKELCEK
+139 QRKLKELCEK
-149 YEDEVRELRSRLNQ
+149 YEEEVRELRSRLNQ

-237 KDGQESHVSPG
+237 REGQGSQTSPS
-248 NKHSTPDTQSLSE
+248 NKHPTPDTQSLSE
-261 MDQSR
+261 MDHSR
-266 DPEERIKELLKYL
+266 DPEERINELMKYL

-296 STQKNVFEEE
+296 STQKNVYEKE

-315 DVCRI
+315 DVCKI
-320 LEEEKKSHEGL
+320 LEEEKKSHEDL

-363 QQRQIEELKMK
+363 QQRQIGELKLK

-386 DLEEMRNKQQ
+386 DLEEMRNKQEQDQ
-396 QEQERHKLVVEALLN
+396 QRRKLD
-411 NLRRLNRHA
+411 A
-420 LNKMEQA
+420 LNKMGQA
-427 SEKLQAV
+427 SEKLQAL
-434 ENHDFSNVLKV
+434 ENHDLGNVLQV
-445 QNEALS
+445 QSESLS
-451 QGSNSSINLLTAD
+451 QGSNSSINLLSTD
-464 DTQIKKSTSNDPLE
+464 DGQVKQSPSNDTLDT
-478 MTGESREH
+478 TGESLVDG
-486 ELSTPDDGLRVQIS
+486 LSAPEDGLRVQIS

-509 LSEAQKKAITDPTPE
+509 LSEAQMKAITDPTPE
-524 LMARQSLMATARQ
+524 LVARQSLLATARQ

-552 KEWELLQKQLIE
+552 KEWELLQKQLLE

-586 QDDYKKEQM
+586 QDEYKREQV

-607 LQALETKQKYITDL
+607 LQTLENKQKYITDL

-629 TEAQNQISSLTTKIQ
+629 TEAQNQITSLTTKIQ

-661 LELRDSLKSLTKDR
+661 LELRDMLKSLTKDR
-675 ESIQKELAKL
+675 ETVQKEIMKL
-685 QSDNDSLMGK
+685 QSDNDSLMGA
-695 HSKFAEQLQNEDI
+695 HSKFAQQLQNEDI
-708 NLPNNT
+708 NLPNNM
-714 EDLHL
+714 EELQL

-730 AKVAKEHTE
+730 AKVAKEHIE
-739 SSLKSENMFLKSQ
+739 SSLKSENMFLKSR

-781 ESLKSELEREAAVRA
+781 ESLKSELEREATVRA
-796 NFEAKYKESDQTL
+796 NFEAKCKETEESM

-830 SNARTHLENELQ
+830 SNARTQLENELQ

-890 EDDIEDCTNCK
+890 EDDVEDCTNCK

-909 KHHCRHCGKI
+909 KHHCRHCGRI
-919 FCSDCISKTVIS
+919 FCSDCISKTVNS
-931 GPNSRQF
+931 GPNSRSF

>member
-1 MSGSEEFGPLETAS
+1 MSDSEEFGALETAS
-15 VDPSDELEQLR
+15 ISPSEELTHLR
-26 DKVKVLEQHEADF
+26 EKVKTLEEHEAEF

-51 QKEKELESEKAKLK
+51 QKEKELESEKERLQK
-65 ETESELKTVKE
+65 TESELKSVKE

-139 QKKLKELCEK
+139 QRKLKELCEK
-149 YEDEVRELRSRLNQ
+149 YEEEVRELRSRLNQ

-237 KDGQESHVSPG
+237 REGQGSQTSPS
-248 NKHSTPDTQSLSE
+248 NKHPTPDTQSLSE
-261 MDQSR
+261 MDHSR
-266 DPEERIKELLKYL
+266 DPEERINELMKYL

-296 STQKNVFEEE
+296 STQKNVYEEE

-315 DVCRI
+315 DVCKI
-320 LEEEKKSHEGL
+320 LEEEKKSHEDL

-363 QQRQIEELKMK
+363 QQRQIGELKLK

-386 DLEEMRNKQQ
+386 DLEEMRNKQEQDQ
-396 QEQERHKLVVEALLN
+396 QRRKLD
-411 NLRRLNRHA
+411 A

-427 SEKLQAV
+427 SEKLQAL
-434 ENHDFSNVLKV
+434 ENHDLGNVLQV
-445 QNEALS
+445 QSESLS
-451 QGSNSSINLLTAD
+451 QGSNSSINLLSTD
-464 DTQIKKSTSNDPLE
+464 DGQVKQSPSNDTLDT
-478 MTGESREH
+478 TGESLVDG
-486 ELSTPDDGLRVQIS
+486 LSAPEDGLRVQIS

-509 LSEAQKKAITDPTPE
+509 LSEAQMKAITDPTPE
-524 LMARQSLMATARQ
+524 LVARQSLLATARQ

-552 KEWELLQKQLIE
+552 KEWELLQKQLLE

-586 QDDYKKEQM
+586 QDEYKREQV

-607 LQALETKQKYITDL
+607 LQTLENKQKYITDL

-629 TEAQNQISSLTTKIQ
+629 TEAQNQITSLTTKIQ

-661 LELRDSLKSLTKDR
+661 LELRDMLKSLTKDR
-675 ESIQKELAKL
+675 ETVQKEIMKL
-685 QSDNDSLMGK
+685 QSDNDSLMGA
-695 HSKFAEQLQNEDI
+695 HSKFAQQLQNEDI
-708 NLPNNT
+708 NLPNNM
-714 EDLHL
+714 EELQL

-730 AKVAKEHTE
+730 AKVAKEHIE
-739 SSLKSENMFLKSQ
+739 SSLKSENMFLKSR

-781 ESLKSELEREAAVRA
+781 ESLKSELEREATVRA
-796 NFEAKYKESDQTL
+796 NFEAKCKETEESM

-830 SNARTHLENELQ
+830 SNARTQLENELQ

-871 LQIQLEKIRQAE
+871 LQVIHLCNTSLYYHNSLCNLSYNNYSRY
-883 NEVRWQH
+883 
-890 EDDIEDCTNCK
+890 
-901 QAFSVTKR
+901 AFCNYCVTL
-909 KHHCRHCGKI
+909 
-919 FCSDCISKTVIS
+919 V
-931 GPNSRQF
+931 
-938 RVCDIC
+938 
-944 HTILVKDAMP
+944 VKDIRDIILTFGMKLMK
-954 YFSTEPPST
+954 FSFYEHL
-963 PD
+963 

>member
-1 MSGSEEFGPLETAS
+1 MSDSEEFGALETAS
-15 VDPSDELEQLR
+15 ISPSEELTHLR
-26 DKVKVLEQHEADF
+26 EKVKTLEEHEAEF

-51 QKEKELESEKAKLK
+51 QKEKELESEKERLQK
-65 ETESELKTVKE
+65 TESELKSVKE

-139 QKKLKELCEK
+139 QRKLKELCEK
-149 YEDEVRELRSRLNQ
+149 YEEEVRELRSRLNQ

-237 KDGQESHVSPG
+237 REGQGSQTSPT
-248 NKHSTPDTQSLSE
+248 NKHPTPDTQSLSE
-261 MDQSR
+261 MDHSR
-266 DPEERIKELLKYL
+266 DPEERINELMKYL

-296 STQKNVFEEE
+296 STQKNVYEEE

-315 DVCRI
+315 DVCKI
-320 LEEEKKSHEGL
+320 LEEEKKSHEDL

-363 QQRQIEELKMK
+363 QQRQIG
-374 DRKREAQEKRVK
+374 D
-386 DLEEMRNKQQ
+386 
-396 QEQERHKLVVEALLN
+396 
-411 NLRRLNRHA
+411 A

-427 SEKLQAV
+427 SEKLQAL
-434 ENHDFSNVLKV
+434 ENHDLGNVLQV
-445 QNEALS
+445 QSESLS
-451 QGSNSSINLLTAD
+451 QGSNSSINLLSTD
-464 DTQIKKSTSNDPLE
+464 DGQVKQSPSNDMLDT
-478 MTGESREH
+478 TGESLVDG
-486 ELSTPDDGLRVQIS
+486 LSAPEDGLRVQIS

-509 LSEAQKKAITDPTPE
+509 LSEAQMKAITDPTPE
-524 LMARQSLMATARQ
+524 LVARQSLLATARQ

-552 KEWELLQKQLIE
+552 KEWELLQKQLLE

-586 QDDYKKEQM
+586 QDEYKREQV

-607 LQALETKQKYITDL
+607 LQTLENKQKYITDL

-629 TEAQNQISSLTTKIQ
+629 TEAQNQITSLTTKIQ

-661 LELRDSLKSLTKDR
+661 LELRDMLKSLTKDR
-675 ESIQKELAKL
+675 ETVQKEIMKL
-685 QSDNDSLMGK
+685 QSDNDSLMGA
-695 HSKFAEQLQNEDI
+695 HSKFAQQLQNEDI
-708 NLPNNT
+708 NLPNNM
-714 EDLHL
+714 EELQL

-730 AKVAKEHTE
+730 AKVAKEHIE
-739 SSLKSENMFLKSQ
+739 SSLKSENMFLKSR

-781 ESLKSELEREAAVRA
+781 ESLKSELEREATVRA
-796 NFEAKYKESDQTL
+796 NFEAKCKETEESM

-830 SNARTHLENELQ
+830 SNARTQLENELQ

-890 EDDIEDCTNCK
+890 EDDVEDCTNCK

-909 KHHCRHCGKI
+909 KHHCRHCGRI
-919 FCSDCISKTVIS
+919 FCSDCISKTVNS
-931 GPNSRQF
+931 GPNGRSF

>member
-1 MSGSEEFGPLETAS
+1 MSDSEEFGSLETAS
-15 VDPSDELEQLR
+15 ISPSE
-26 DKVKVLEQHEADF
+26 
-39 GQKRAKFKEIYM
+39 
-51 QKEKELESEKAKLK
+51 ELESEKERLQK
-65 ETESELKTVKE
+65 TESELKSVKE

-139 QKKLKELCEK
+139 QRKLKELCEK
-149 YEDEVRELRSRLNQ
+149 YEEEVRELRSRLNQ

-237 KDGQESHVSPG
+237 REGQGSQTSPS
-248 NKHSTPDTQSLSE
+248 NKHPTPDTQSLSE
-261 MDQSR
+261 MDHSR
-266 DPEERIKELLKYL
+266 DPEERINELMKYL

-296 STQKNVFEEE
+296 STQKNVYEEE

-315 DVCRI
+315 DVCKI
-320 LEEEKKSHEGL
+320 LEEEKKSHEDL

-363 QQRQIEELKMK
+363 QQRQIGELKLK

-386 DLEEMRNKQQ
+386 DLEEMRNKQEQDQ
-396 QEQERHKLVVEALLN
+396 QRRKLD
-411 NLRRLNRHA
+411 A

-427 SEKLQAV
+427 SEKLQAL
-434 ENHDFSNVLKV
+434 ENHDLGNVLQV
-445 QNEALS
+445 QSESLS
-451 QGSNSSINLLTAD
+451 QGSNSSINLLSTD
-464 DTQIKKSTSNDPLE
+464 DGQVKQSPSNDTLDT
-478 MTGESREH
+478 TGESLVDG
-486 ELSTPDDGLRVQIS
+486 LSAPEDGLRVQIS

-509 LSEAQKKAITDPTPE
+509 LSEAQMKAITDPTPE
-524 LMARQSLMATARQ
+524 LVARQSLLATARQ

-552 KEWELLQKQLIE
+552 KEWELLQKQLLE

-586 QDDYKKEQM
+586 QDEYKREQV

-607 LQALETKQKYITDL
+607 LQTLENKQKYITDL

-629 TEAQNQISSLTTKIQ
+629 TEAQNQITSLTTKIQ

-661 LELRDSLKSLTKDR
+661 LELRDMLKSLTKDR
-675 ESIQKELAKL
+675 ETVQKEIMKL
-685 QSDNDSLMGK
+685 QSDNDSLMGA
-695 HSKFAEQLQNEDI
+695 HSKFAQQLQNEDI
-708 NLPNNT
+708 NLPNNM
-714 EDLHL
+714 EELQL

-730 AKVAKEHTE
+730 AKVAKEHIE
-739 SSLKSENMFLKSQ
+739 SSLKSENMFLKSR

-781 ESLKSELEREAAVRA
+781 ESLKSELEREATVRA
-796 NFEAKYKESDQTL
+796 NFEAKCKETEESM

-830 SNARTHLENELQ
+830 SNARTQLENELQ

-890 EDDIEDCTNCK
+890 EDDVEDCTNCK

-909 KHHCRHCGKI
+909 KHHCRHCGRI
-919 FCSDCISKTVIS
+919 FCSDCISKTVNS
-931 GPNSRQF
+931 GPNSRSF

>member
-1 MSGSEEFGPLETAS
+1 MSDSEEFGALETAS
-15 VDPSDELEQLR
+15 ISPSE
-26 DKVKVLEQHEADF
+26 
-39 GQKRAKFKEIYM
+39 
-51 QKEKELESEKAKLK
+51 ELESEKERLQK
-65 ETESELKTVKE
+65 TESELKSVKE

-139 QKKLKELCEK
+139 QRKLKELCEK
-149 YEDEVRELRSRLNQ
+149 YEEEVRELRSRLNQ

-224 SLKEQLHEARGRG
+224 SLKEQLHEARERQRE
-237 KDGQESHVSPG
+237 GQGSQTSPS
-248 NKHSTPDTQSLSE
+248 NTHPTPDTQSLSE
-261 MDQSR
+261 MDHSR
-266 DPEERIKELLKYL
+266 DPEERINELMKYL

-296 STQKNVFEEE
+296 STQKNVYEEE

-315 DVCRI
+315 DVCKI
-320 LEEEKKSHEGL
+320 LEEEKKSHEDL

-363 QQRQIEELKMK
+363 QQRQIGELKLK

-396 QEQERHKLVVEALLN
+396 QEQERRKLD
-411 NLRRLNRHA
+411 A

-427 SEKLQAV
+427 SEKLQAL
-434 ENHDFSNVLKV
+434 ENHDLGNVLQV
-445 QNEALS
+445 QSESLS
-451 QGSNSSINLLTAD
+451 QGSNSSINLLSTED
-464 DTQIKKSTSNDPLE
+464 SQVKKSPSSETLDT
-478 MTGESREH
+478 TGENLVDG
-486 ELSTPDDGLRVQIS
+486 LSAPEDGLRVQIS

-524 LMARQSLMATARQ
+524 LMARQSLLATARQ

-552 KEWELLQKQLIE
+552 KEWELLQKQLVE

-586 QDDYKKEQM
+586 QDDYKREQV

-607 LQALETKQKYITDL
+607 LQTLENKQKYITDL

-629 TEAQNQISSLTTKIQ
+629 TEAQNQITSLTTKIQ

-661 LELRDSLKSLTKDR
+661 LELRDMLKSLTKDR
-675 ESIQKELAKL
+675 ETVQKDLMKL
-685 QSDNDSLMGK
+685 QSDNDSLMGA
-695 HSKFAEQLQNEDI
+695 HSKFAQQLQNEDI
-708 NLPNNT
+708 NLPNNM
-714 EDLHL
+714 EELQL

-730 AKVAKEHTE
+730 AKVAKEHIE
-739 SSLKSENMFLKSQ
+739 SSLKSENMFLKSR

-781 ESLKSELEREAAVRA
+781 ESLKSELEREATVRA
-796 NFEAKYKESDQTL
+796 NFEAKYKDTEQSM

-830 SNARTHLENELQ
+830 SNARTQLENELQ
-842 KQKGKVQSL
+842 KQKSKVQSL

-919 FCSDCISKTVIS
+919 FCSDCISKTVNS
-931 GPNSRQF
+931 GPNSRSF

>member
-1 MSGSEEFGPLETAS
+1 MSDSEEFGALETAS
-15 VDPSDELEQLR
+15 ISPSE
-26 DKVKVLEQHEADF
+26 
-39 GQKRAKFKEIYM
+39 
-51 QKEKELESEKAKLK
+51 ELESEKERLQK
-65 ETESELKTVKE
+65 TESELKSVKE

-139 QKKLKELCEK
+139 QRKLKELCEK
-149 YEDEVRELRSRLNQ
+149 YEEEVRELRSRLNQ

-237 KDGQESHVSPG
+237 REGQGSQTSPS
-248 NKHSTPDTQSLSE
+248 NKHPTPDTQSLSE
-261 MDQSR
+261 MDHSR
-266 DPEERIKELLKYL
+266 DPEERINELMKYL

-296 STQKNVFEEE
+296 STQKNVYEEE

-315 DVCRI
+315 DVCKI
-320 LEEEKKSHEGL
+320 LEEEKKSHEDL

-363 QQRQIEELKMK
+363 QQRQIGELKLK

-386 DLEEMRNKQQ
+386 DLEEMRNKQEQDQ
-396 QEQERHKLVVEALLN
+396 QRRKLD
-411 NLRRLNRHA
+411 A

-427 SEKLQAV
+427 SEKLQAL
-434 ENHDFSNVLKV
+434 ENHDLGNVLQV
-445 QNEALS
+445 QSESLS
-451 QGSNSSINLLTAD
+451 QGSNSSINLLSTD
-464 DTQIKKSTSNDPLE
+464 DGQVKQSPSNDTLDT
-478 MTGESREH
+478 TGESLVDG
-486 ELSTPDDGLRVQIS
+486 LSAPEDGLRVQIS

-509 LSEAQKKAITDPTPE
+509 LSEAQMKAITDPTPE
-524 LMARQSLMATARQ
+524 LVARQSLLATARQ

-552 KEWELLQKQLIE
+552 KEWELLQKQLLE

-586 QDDYKKEQM
+586 QDEYKREQV

-607 LQALETKQKYITDL
+607 LQTLENKQKYITDL

-629 TEAQNQISSLTTKIQ
+629 TEAQNQITSLTTKIQ

-661 LELRDSLKSLTKDR
+661 LELRDMLKSLTKDR
-675 ESIQKELAKL
+675 ETVQKEIMKL
-685 QSDNDSLMGK
+685 QSDNDSLMGA
-695 HSKFAEQLQNEDI
+695 HSKFAQQLQNEDI
-708 NLPNNT
+708 NLPNNM
-714 EDLHL
+714 EELQL

-730 AKVAKEHTE
+730 AKVAKEHIE
-739 SSLKSENMFLKSQ
+739 SSLKSENMFLKSR

-781 ESLKSELEREAAVRA
+781 ESLKSELEREATVRA
-796 NFEAKYKESDQTL
+796 NFEAKCKETEESM

-830 SNARTHLENELQ
+830 SNARTQLENELQ

-890 EDDIEDCTNCK
+890 EDDVEDCTNCK

-909 KHHCRHCGKI
+909 KHHCRHCGRI
-919 FCSDCISKTVIS
+919 FCSDCISKTVNS
-931 GPNSRQF
+931 GPNGRSF

>member
-1 MSGSEEFGPLETAS
+1 MSDSEEFGALETAS
-15 VDPSDELEQLR
+15 ISPS
-26 DKVKVLEQHEADF
+26 EA
-39 GQKRAKFKEIYM
+39 
-51 QKEKELESEKAKLK
+51 LESEKERLQK
-65 ETESELKTVKE
+65 TESELKSVKE

-139 QKKLKELCEK
+139 QRKLKELCEK
-149 YEDEVRELRSRLNQ
+149 YEEEVRELRSRLNQ

-237 KDGQESHVSPG
+237 REGQGSQTSPS
-248 NKHSTPDTQSLSE
+248 NKHPTPDTQSLSE
-261 MDQSR
+261 MDHSR
-266 DPEERIKELLKYL
+266 DPEERINELMKYL

-296 STQKNVFEEE
+296 STQKNVYEEE

-315 DVCRI
+315 DVCKI
-320 LEEEKKSHEGL
+320 LEEEKKSHEDL

-363 QQRQIEELKMK
+363 QQRQIGELKLK

-386 DLEEMRNKQQ
+386 DLEEMRNKQEQDQ
-396 QEQERHKLVVEALLN
+396 QRRKLD
-411 NLRRLNRHA
+411 A

-427 SEKLQAV
+427 SEKLQAL
-434 ENHDFSNVLKV
+434 ENHDLGNVLQV
-445 QNEALS
+445 QSESLS
-451 QGSNSSINLLTAD
+451 QGSNSSINLLSTD
-464 DTQIKKSTSNDPLE
+464 DGQVKQSPSNDTLDT
-478 MTGESREH
+478 TGESLVDG
-486 ELSTPDDGLRVQIS
+486 LSAPEDGLRVQIS

-509 LSEAQKKAITDPTPE
+509 LSEAQMKAITDPTPE
-524 LMARQSLMATARQ
+524 LVARQSLLATARQ

-552 KEWELLQKQLIE
+552 KEWELLQKQLLE

-586 QDDYKKEQM
+586 QDEYKREQV

-607 LQALETKQKYITDL
+607 LQTLENKQKYITDL

-629 TEAQNQISSLTTKIQ
+629 TEAQNQITSLTTKIQ

-661 LELRDSLKSLTKDR
+661 LELRDMLKSLTKDR
-675 ESIQKELAKL
+675 ETVQKEIMKL
-685 QSDNDSLMGK
+685 QSDNDSLMGA
-695 HSKFAEQLQNEDI
+695 HSKFAQQLQNEDI
-708 NLPNNT
+708 NLPNNM
-714 EDLHL
+714 EELQL

-730 AKVAKEHTE
+730 AKVAKEHIE
-739 SSLKSENMFLKSQ
+739 SSLKSENMFLKSR

-781 ESLKSELEREAAVRA
+781 ESLKSELEREATVRA
-796 NFEAKYKESDQTL
+796 NFEAKCKETEESM

-830 SNARTHLENELQ
+830 SNARTQLENELQ

-890 EDDIEDCTNCK
+890 EDDVEDCTNCK

-909 KHHCRHCGKI
+909 KHHCRHCGRI
-919 FCSDCISKTVIS
+919 FCSDCISKTVNS
-931 GPNSRQF
+931 GPNGRSF

>member
-1 MSGSEEFGPLETAS
+1 MSDSEEFGALETAS
-15 VDPSDELEQLR
+15 ISPSE
-26 DKVKVLEQHEADF
+26 
-39 GQKRAKFKEIYM
+39 
-51 QKEKELESEKAKLK
+51 ELESEKERLQK
-65 ETESELKTVKE
+65 TESELNSVKE

-139 QKKLKELCEK
+139 QRKLKELCEK
-149 YEDEVRELRSRLNQ
+149 YEEEVRELRSRLNQ

-237 KDGQESHVSPG
+237 REGQGSQTSPS
-248 NKHSTPDTQSLSE
+248 NKHPTPDTQSLSE
-261 MDQSR
+261 MDHSR
-266 DPEERIKELLKYL
+266 DPEERINELMKYL

-296 STQKNVFEEE
+296 STQKNVYEEE

-315 DVCRI
+315 DVCKI
-320 LEEEKKSHEGL
+320 LEEEKKSHEDL

-363 QQRQIEELKMK
+363 QQRQIGELKLK

-386 DLEEMRNKQQ
+386 DLEEMRNKQEQDQ
-396 QEQERHKLVVEALLN
+396 QRRKLD
-411 NLRRLNRHA
+411 A

-427 SEKLQAV
+427 SEKLQAL
-434 ENHDFSNVLKV
+434 ENHDLGNVLQV
-445 QNEALS
+445 QSESLS
-451 QGSNSSINLLTAD
+451 QGSNSSINLLSTD
-464 DTQIKKSTSNDPLE
+464 DGQVKQSPSNDTLDT
-478 MTGESREH
+478 TGESLVDG
-486 ELSTPDDGLRVQIS
+486 LSAPEDGLRVQIS

-509 LSEAQKKAITDPTPE
+509 LSEAQMKAITDPTPE
-524 LMARQSLMATARQ
+524 LVARQSLLATARQ

-552 KEWELLQKQLIE
+552 KEWELLQKQLLE

-586 QDDYKKEQM
+586 QDEYKREQV

-607 LQALETKQKYITDL
+607 LQTLENKQKYITDL

-629 TEAQNQISSLTTKIQ
+629 TEAQNQITSLTTKIQ

-661 LELRDSLKSLTKDR
+661 LELRDMLKSLTKDR
-675 ESIQKELAKL
+675 ETVQKEIMKL
-685 QSDNDSLMGK
+685 QSDNDSLMGA
-695 HSKFAEQLQNEDI
+695 HSKFAQQLQNEDI
-708 NLPNNT
+708 NLPNNM
-714 EDLHL
+714 EELQL

-730 AKVAKEHTE
+730 AKVAKEHIE
-739 SSLKSENMFLKSQ
+739 SSLKSENMFLKSR

-781 ESLKSELEREAAVRA
+781 ESLKSELEREATVRA
-796 NFEAKYKESDQTL
+796 NFEAKCKETEESM

-830 SNARTHLENELQ
+830 SNARTQLENELQ

-890 EDDIEDCTNCK
+890 EDDVEDCTNCK

-909 KHHCRHCGKI
+909 KHHCRHCGRI
-919 FCSDCISKTVIS
+919 FCSDCISKTVNS
-931 GPNSRQF
+931 GPNSRSF

>member
-1 MSGSEEFGPLETAS
+1 MSDSEEFGELETAS
-15 VDPSDELEQLR
+15 IPPSEELTHLR
-26 DKVKVLEQHEADF
+26 EKVKILEEHEAEF

-51 QKEKELESEKAKLK
+51 QKEKELESEKERLQK
-65 ETESELKTVKE
+65 TESELKSVKE

-82 GEMEGIKTAVAYS
+82 GEMEGIKTAVAYA

-139 QKKLKELCEK
+139 QRKLKELCEK
-149 YEDEVRELRSRLNQ
+149 YEEEVRELRSRLNQ

-186 SSSSLAQEHES
+186 SSSNLAQEHES

-224 SLKEQLHEARGRG
+224 KLKEQLHEARERGREG
-237 KDGQESHVSPG
+237 HGSQTSPI
-248 NKHSTPDTQSLSE
+248 NKHSTPDTQSLSD
-261 MDQSR
+261 MDHSR
-266 DPEERIKELLKYL
+266 DPEERINELLKYL

-296 STQKNVFEEE
+296 STQKNVYEEE

-315 DVCRI
+315 DVCKI
-320 LEEEKKSHEGL
+320 LEDEKKSHEDL

-363 QQRQIEELKMK
+363 QQRQIGELKLK

-396 QEQERHKLVVEALLN
+396 QEQERRKID
-411 NLRRLNRHA
+411 A

-427 SEKLQAV
+427 SEKLQAL
-434 ENHDFSNVLKV
+434 ENHDLGNILQV
-445 QNEALS
+445 QAESMS
-451 QGSNSSINLLTAD
+451 QGSNSSINLLSTED
-464 DTQIKKSTSNDPLE
+464 GQVRKSPSSDTLDT
-478 MTGESREH
+478 TGENLVDG
-486 ELSTPDDGLRVQIS
+486 LSAPEDGLRVQIS
-500 PEKTLHMPH
+500 PEKTLHMPN
-509 LSEAQKKAITDPTPE
+509 LSEAQMKAITDPTPE
-524 LMARQSLMATARQ
+524 LRARESLMATARQ
-537 TDSRISLEGRRMVSE
+537 TDSKISLEGRRMVSE
-552 KEWELLQKQLIE
+552 KEWELLQKQLVE

-586 QDDYKKEQM
+586 QDDYKREQV

-607 LQALETKQKYITDL
+607 LQTMENKQKYITDL

-629 TEAQNQISSLTTKIQ
+629 TDAQNQITSLTTKIQ

-661 LELRDSLKSLTKDR
+661 LELRDMLKSLTKDR
-675 ESIQKELAKL
+675 ETVQKELVKL
-685 QSDNDSLMGK
+685 QSDNDSLMGT
-695 HSKFAEQLQNEDI
+695 HSKFAQQLQNEDI
-708 NLPNNT
+708 NLPNNM
-714 EDLHL
+714 EELQL

-730 AKVAKEHTE
+730 AKVAKEHIE
-739 SSLKSENMFLKSQ
+739 SSLKSENMFLKSR

-758 EKNTLEETLNQ
+758 EKNTLEETLSQ

-781 ESLKSELEREAAVRA
+781 ESLKSELEREATVRA
-796 NFEAKYKESDQTL
+796 NFEAKFKETEQSM

-830 SNARTHLENELQ
+830 SNARTQLENELQ

-851 QIDLDNSEAVQ
+851 QVDLDNSEAVQ
-862 RDFVKLSQS
+862 MDFVKLSQS

-901 QAFSVTKR
+901 QAFSVTRR

-919 FCSDCISKTVIS
+919 FCSDCISKTVNS
-931 GPNSRQF
+931 GPNSRPF

>member
-1 MSGSEEFGPLETAS
+1 MSDSEEFGALETAS
-15 VDPSDELEQLR
+15 ISPSE
-26 DKVKVLEQHEADF
+26 
-39 GQKRAKFKEIYM
+39 
-51 QKEKELESEKAKLK
+51 ELESEKERLQK
-65 ETESELKTVKE
+65 TESELKSVKE

-95 ESNRQDEIEAIRRQC
+95 ESNRQDEIEAMRRQC

-139 QKKLKELCEK
+139 QRKLKELCEK
-149 YEDEVRELRSRLNQ
+149 YEEEVRELRSRLNQ

-237 KDGQESHVSPG
+237 REGQGSQTSPS
-248 NKHSTPDTQSLSE
+248 NKHPTPDTQSLSE
-261 MDQSR
+261 MDHSR
-266 DPEERIKELLKYL
+266 DPEERINELMKYL

-296 STQKNVFEEE
+296 STQKNVYEEE

-315 DVCRI
+315 DVCKI
-320 LEEEKKSHEGL
+320 LEEEKKSHEDL

-363 QQRQIEELKMK
+363 QQRQIGELKLK

-386 DLEEMRNKQQ
+386 DLEEMRNKQEQDQ
-396 QEQERHKLVVEALLN
+396 QRRKLD
-411 NLRRLNRHA
+411 A

-427 SEKLQAV
+427 SEKLQAL
-434 ENHDFSNVLKV
+434 ENHDLGNVLQV
-445 QNEALS
+445 QSESLS
-451 QGSNSSINLLTAD
+451 QGSNSSINLLSTD
-464 DTQIKKSTSNDPLE
+464 DGQVKQSPSNDTLDT
-478 MTGESREH
+478 TGESLVDG
-486 ELSTPDDGLRVQIS
+486 LSAPEDGLRVQIS

-509 LSEAQKKAITDPTPE
+509 LSEAQMKAITDPTPE
-524 LMARQSLMATARQ
+524 LVARQSLLATARQ

-552 KEWELLQKQLIE
+552 KEWELLQKQLLE

-586 QDDYKKEQM
+586 QDEYKREQV

-607 LQALETKQKYITDL
+607 LQTLENKQKYITDL

-629 TEAQNQISSLTTKIQ
+629 TEAQNQITSLTTKIQ

-661 LELRDSLKSLTKDR
+661 LELRDMLKSLTKDR
-675 ESIQKELAKL
+675 ETVQKEIMKL
-685 QSDNDSLMGK
+685 QSDNDSLMGA
-695 HSKFAEQLQNEDI
+695 HSKFAQQLQNEDI
-708 NLPNNT
+708 NLPNNM
-714 EDLHL
+714 EELQL

-730 AKVAKEHTE
+730 AKVAKEHIE
-739 SSLKSENMFLKSQ
+739 SSLKSENMFLKSR

-781 ESLKSELEREAAVRA
+781 ESLKSELEREATVRA
-796 NFEAKYKESDQTL
+796 NFEAKCKETEESM

-830 SNARTHLENELQ
+830 SNARTQLENELQ

-890 EDDIEDCTNCK
+890 EDDVEDCTNCK

-909 KHHCRHCGKI
+909 KHHCRHCGRI
-919 FCSDCISKTVIS
+919 FCSDCISKTVNS
-931 GPNSRQF
+931 GPNSRSF

>member
-1 MSGSEEFGPLETAS
+1 MSDSEEFGALETAS
-15 VDPSDELEQLR
+15 ISPSE
-26 DKVKVLEQHEADF
+26 
-39 GQKRAKFKEIYM
+39 
-51 QKEKELESEKAKLK
+51 ELESEKERLQK
-65 ETESELKTVKE
+65 TESELKSVKE

-139 QKKLKELCEK
+139 QRKLKELCEK
-149 YEDEVRELRSRLNQ
+149 YEEEVRELRSRLNQ
-163 DGEGFLSSVAKQLKQ
+163 DGDGFLSSVAKQLKQ

-224 SLKEQLHEARGRG
+224 SLKEQLHEARERGRE
-237 KDGQESHVSPG
+237 GQGSQTSP
-248 NKHSTPDTQSLSE
+248 NYTHPTPDTQSLSE
-261 MDQSR
+261 MDHSR
-266 DPEERIKELLKYL
+266 DPEERISELMKYL

-296 STQKNVFEEE
+296 STQKKVYEEE

-315 DVCRI
+315 DVCKI
-320 LEEEKKSHEGL
+320 LEEEKKSHEDL

-363 QQRQIEELKMK
+363 QQRQIG
-374 DRKREAQEKRVK
+374 D
-386 DLEEMRNKQQ
+386 
-396 QEQERHKLVVEALLN
+396 
-411 NLRRLNRHA
+411 A

-427 SEKLQAV
+427 SEKLQAL
-434 ENHDFSNVLKV
+434 ENHDLGNVLQV
-445 QNEALS
+445 QSESLS
-451 QGSNSSINLLTAD
+451 QGSNSSINLLSTED
-464 DTQIKKSTSNDPLE
+464 VQVKKSSSSDTLDT
-478 MTGESREH
+478 TGESLVDG
-486 ELSTPDDGLRVQIS
+486 LSAPEDGLRVQIS

-524 LMARQSLMATARQ
+524 LMARQSLLATARQ

-552 KEWELLQKQLIE
+552 KEWELLQKQLVE

-586 QDDYKKEQM
+586 QDDYKREQV

-607 LQALETKQKYITDL
+607 LQTLENKQKYITDL

-629 TEAQNQISSLTTKIQ
+629 TEAQNQITSLTTKIQ

-661 LELRDSLKSLTKDR
+661 LELRDMLKSLTKDR
-675 ESIQKELAKL
+675 ETVQKDLVKL
-685 QSDNDSLMGK
+685 QSENDSLMGA
-695 HSKFAEQLQNEDI
+695 HSKFAQQLQNEDI
-708 NLPNNT
+708 NLPNNM
-714 EDLHL
+714 EELQL

-730 AKVAKEHTE
+730 AKVAKEHIE
-739 SSLKSENMFLKSQ
+739 SSLKSENMFLKSR

-781 ESLKSELEREAAVRA
+781 ESLKSELEREATVRA
-796 NFEAKYKESDQTL
+796 NFEAKYKETEQTM

-818 LISAL
+818 LTSAL

-830 SNARTHLENELQ
+830 SNARTQLENELQ

-919 FCSDCISKTVIS
+919 FCSDCISKTVNS
-931 GPNSRQF
+931 GPNSRSF